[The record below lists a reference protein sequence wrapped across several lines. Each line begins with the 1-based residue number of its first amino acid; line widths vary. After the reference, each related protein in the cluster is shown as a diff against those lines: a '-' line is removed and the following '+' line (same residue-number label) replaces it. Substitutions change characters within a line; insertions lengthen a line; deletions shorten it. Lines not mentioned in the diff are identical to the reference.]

1 MGVVVCFKLP
11 TPPSCTQENA
21 LNTLP
26 ILNLPK
32 RFEALERQATT
43 QKYDLTSVVQRI
55 DTAAARLETL
65 LRQVQFG
72 GIGRFELFLGKSGA
86 GKTTFFKTLTK
97 FFAGTE
103 VHEIPE
109 LIPLHEIA
117 EYITKRHTSGAP
129 GQRHVWVMHDR
140 DNEVV
145 SEKDAF
151 EFLESLRVLFRKPEG
166 EIVICWPL
174 TDQNSAKIISETAWN
189 VGRDSVV
196 DIATKGLYLF
206 QGLPKESYFQIAEL
220 TTRSLKG
227 DGLEAFGVTE
237 SLAAP
242 LVKESETIAEFYSR
256 LEQEAAEITGR
267 YKDLLKDKPIPSVW
281 ILVGGDDSRELNL
294 TVASLT
300 QGTGKAIDID
310 RITNFLDNP
319 NRDAAYL
326 KEWKKRRSQVAFLM
340 RLLDVRLFELPPNV
354 ALAAVRAFG
363 DDELTSTL
371 TLKKVSS
378 SSAIDALGR
387 APFFRALCGEE
398 LGQTGYL
405 RATEAETKNEYI
417 RIQISARAGDK
428 KLNKCLGQAVEAS
441 LISKS
446 LDATVTSEKQNDH
459 DNLKPDVL
467 VRFSDG
473 RVVCLEPTWR
483 STGTAVKGEIKERQN
498 TLTVGHIQMYVLEK
512 VLGYVNELGF

>member
-1 MGVVVCFKLP
+1 M
-11 TPPSCTQENA
+11 N
-21 LNTLP
+21 NLP

-32 RFEALERQATT
+32 RFEALERQASA

-97 FFAGTE
+97 FFTGTE
-103 VHEIPE
+103 VHEIPAD
-109 LIPLHEIA
+109 IPLSQISD
-117 EYITKRHTSGAP
+117 YISKRHTTKES
-129 GQRHVWVMHDR
+129 RHVWVMHDR
-140 DNEVV
+140 DNQIV
-145 SEKDAF
+145 SDAEAF
-151 EFLESLRVLFRKPEG
+151 EFLETLRVLFRKPEG
-166 EIVICWPL
+166 AVVLCWPL
-174 TDQNSAKIISETAWN
+174 TDESSAKTLSEKAWRI
-189 VGRDSVV
+189 GRDSVV
-196 DIATKGLYLF
+196 DVESKGLYIF
-206 QGLPKESYFQIAEL
+206 QGPPKDTYLKIAEL

-227 DGLEAFGVTE
+227 DGLETFGITE
-237 SLAAP
+237 ALAAP
-242 LVKESETIAEFYSR
+242 FLSESETIAEFYSR
-256 LEQEAAEITGR
+256 LEAKAAEITGR

-281 ILVGGDDSRELNL
+281 VLVGGDDSRELNL

-300 QGTGKAIDID
+300 QGIGKAIDID

-319 NRDAAYL
+319 KLDAAYL

-363 DDELTSTL
+363 DDDLKAPL
-371 TLKKVSS
+371 TLKKASA
-378 SSAIDALGR
+378 SSAGETLGR

-398 LGQTGYL
+398 IGQIGYL
-405 RATEAETKNEYI
+405 RATEDETKNEYI
-417 RIQISARAGDK
+417 RVQVSAKSGDK
-428 KLNKCLGQAVEAS
+428 KLNKCLAEAVKFALS
-441 LISKS
+441 GKGISA
-446 LDATVTSEKQNDH
+446 DVTAEKQNEH

-467 VRFSDG
+467 VQFADG
-473 RVVCLEPTWR
+473 RVICLEPTWR
-483 STGTAVKGEIKERQN
+483 STGSAIPNEVNERQN
-498 TLTVGHIQMYVLEK
+498 TLTIGHIQMYVLEK